1 MNEDKTVIMRK
12 DGQTSAAG
20 LIRVSVI
27 NEKQTRVMEF
37 ANEVIIGRH
46 LSCNIVIEE
55 EGVSRQHLKL
65 YPASEN
71 WVAEDMDSAN
81 GVFHQNQHRD
91 QQIKSLQLHKKT
103 TLTLGPNGAE
113 ILLEP
118 VAEKSETAIADKNQG
133 EHTRLIHTLVKKQ
146 QKKHLLRTTLLALI
160 SGIIIAALVTV
171 IVQQKQTIGESKSI
185 AVDLFYDMKALEVT
199 LARTEVQVRKSGSI
213 SAIADVRKRRKELS
227 AMKQRYQSYLDE
239 ISVSNKT
246 QMTKEDVI
254 LKVAGDFGESELE
267 LPEGFIEEVLLYVDK
282 WKSSNRLKNV
292 LSRIDREGR
301 KQIVLDTLRDYGL
314 PEQFMYLPL
323 QESNYQLR
331 AIGPETYAGIA
342 KGAWQFIPSTATEY
356 GLKIGPLAAVR
367 EYDPEDERFEFE
379 SATAAAVKYLYD
391 IYSTEAQA
399 SGLLVMASYNW
410 GHNKVRKLVKKM
422 PPNPRDRNFWK
433 LIQNNKLPEETYD
446 YVFRI
451 FSAAVIGENP
461 KLFGFDFEK
470 PIS

>member
-1 MNEDKTVIMRK
+1 MNEDKTVMMSTNK
-12 DGQTSAAG
+12 QSSVAG
-20 LIRVSVI
+20 LIRVSVSD
-27 NEKQTRVMEF
+27 NKQQTKVMEF
-37 ANEVIIGRH
+37 AGTVIIGRH

-55 EGVSRQHLKL
+55 EGISRQHLKL
-65 YPASEN
+65 YPASQN

-81 GVFHQNQHRD
+81 GVFHGD
-91 QQIKSLQLHKKT
+91 QQIKSLQLRGET
-103 TLTLGPNGAE
+103 TLTLGPDGPK

-118 VAEKSETAIADKNQG
+118 IAEKPAEVVTNQNKG
-133 EHTRLIHTLVKKQ
+133 EHTRLIDTLVKKQ
-146 QKKHLLRTTLLALI
+146 RKKHLLRTTLLTVVSA
-160 SGIIIAALVTV
+160 IIIASLVTI
-171 IVQQKQTIGESKSI
+171 IVQQKQTIGESKNI
-185 AVDLFYDMKALEVT
+185 AVDLFYDMKSLEVT
-199 LARTEVQVRKSGSI
+199 LAKTEIQVRKSGSI
-213 SAIADVRKRRKELS
+213 SAIADVKKRRKELS

-239 ISVSNKT
+239 ISVSSKA

-267 LPEGFIEEVLLYVDK
+267 LPQGFVKEVLVYVDK
-282 WKSSNRLKNV
+282 WKSSNRLRNV
-292 LSRIDREGR
+292 LARIDREGR
-301 KQIVLDTLRDYGL
+301 KQIVLDALRDYGL

-323 QESNYQLR
+323 QESNYQLK

-379 SATAAAVKYLYD
+379 KATAAAVKYLYD

-410 GHNKVRKLVKKM
+410 GHNKVKKLVKKM

-461 KLFGFDFEK
+461 QLFGFDFEK
-470 PIS
+470 PII